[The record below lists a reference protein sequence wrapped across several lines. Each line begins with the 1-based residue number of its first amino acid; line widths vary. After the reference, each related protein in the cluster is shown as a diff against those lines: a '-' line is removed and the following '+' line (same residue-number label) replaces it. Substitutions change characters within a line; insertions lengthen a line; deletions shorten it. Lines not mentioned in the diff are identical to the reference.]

1 MILQDVC
8 HVLSSVHSIPRAE
21 EVLLHA
27 GNGDK
32 HMLMS
37 EFCTFIT
44 LQLAEGNKS
53 A

>member
-8 HVLSSVHSIPRAE
+8 HVLSSVHIIPCAE

-32 HMLMS
+32 HMLMY